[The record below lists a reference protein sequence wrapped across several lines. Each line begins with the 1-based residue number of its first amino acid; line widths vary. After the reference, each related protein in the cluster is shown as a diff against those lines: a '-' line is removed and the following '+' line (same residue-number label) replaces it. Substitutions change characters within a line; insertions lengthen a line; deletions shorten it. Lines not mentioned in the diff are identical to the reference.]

1 MREGLAIYVA
11 GAEQPFTFAADAR
24 LERWI
29 KNYVQPGFSSVSR
42 NTNRSDVSNVFISQK
57 NLLKTEFHNH
67 VGAIS
72 FTSDM
77 WTGVNDLGF
86 LSLTAHY
93 VDPTSWVMHKRI
105 IALRMIPFPHTRLE
119 IYKCISS
126 IFTEY
131 NISNKCFSITFENH
145 SANTNAI
152 DNFKRA
158 RFVAFYQDALFHVR
172 CVCHIIARV
181 VNDGMD
187 TIKKDEEL
195 DFIRRIRDAIKYI
208 TTGSSR
214 VQKYSEICTSNRLN
228 PRKLML
234 DCGTRWNSTYLM
246 LKACEGYEKAIIE
259 YVMSSADCVVNLE
272 MIDFEV
278 CSLFM
283 TFLETFYDATNVLSG
298 IYYPTSHI
306 VINQLYNMTQAFVDC
321 RGYDIYDKVLYA
333 MELKFK
339 KYFEPIPPIYYL
351 ASIMD
356 PRKKLQHTMV
366 LITKICENLNIPV
379 LDTVEKVME
388 KLSSLFTHYEN
399 IYGSNVQRTNV
410 ITPRP
415 HTKTK
420 DLSWSLLANASRG
433 CGPLGVS
440 SSNVA
445 GTRALNDL
453 EKYLQATTVDNVDDF
468 DILGWWRLN
477 GINFPVVQI
486 MARDLLTPPASTVAS
501 ESTFSA
507 CGRVLD
513 EKRSRLKSEMLES
526 LICVKDWD
534 DAKYRDQAYTD
545 EIAVEFERLGVIDD

>member
-57 NLLKTEFHNH
+57 QLLKIEFHNH

-105 IALRMIPFPHTRLE
+105 IALPMIPFPHTGLE

-131 NISNKCFSITFENH
+131 NISNKCFSITFDNH

-158 RFVAFYQDALFHVR
+158 RFVAFYQDDLFHVR
-172 CVCHIIARV
+172 CVFHIIARV

-214 VQKYSEICTSNRLN
+214 VQKYSEICTSNGLN

-246 LKACEGYEKAIIE
+246 LKACE
-259 YVMSSADCVVNLE
+259 
-272 MIDFEV
+272 
-278 CSLFM
+278 
-283 TFLETFYDATNVLSG
+283 
-298 IYYPTSHI
+298 
-306 VINQLYNMTQAFVDC
+306 
-321 RGYDIYDKVLYA
+321 
-333 MELKFK
+333 
-339 KYFEPIPPIYYL
+339 
-351 ASIMD
+351 
-356 PRKKLQHTMV
+356 
-366 LITKICENLNIPV
+366 
-379 LDTVEKVME
+379 
-388 KLSSLFTHYEN
+388 
-399 IYGSNVQRTNV
+399 
-410 ITPRP
+410 
-415 HTKTK
+415 
-420 DLSWSLLANASRG
+420 
-433 CGPLGVS
+433 
-440 SSNVA
+440 